1 MNVLNVPVTRYTDH
15 GSTVEGEQLA
25 MEEPLEIHI
34 DGERFYMTMRLPGE
48 EIPLAVGL
56 CFTEGII
63 GSVDDLAGASYCGDL
78 SANKIDI
85 RLNDKEKRETVLA
98 QKRRRSVAYSSCGI
112 CGSDMV
118 EDLACSINK
127 IKIKTT
133 IEFSMLSRMQQ
144 TLVEKQDVHR
154 ATRGTHAAGIF
165 DAKGGLLSFAED
177 VGRHNALDKAIGKLV
192 LERRVGEAAVVQL
205 SSRLSYEMVMKSVR
219 LGAEIL
225 VGVSAATSLAVE
237 VGRRMGLTLVGSL
250 RNNRGNV
257 FTHPERLVTR
267 P

>member
-1 MNVLNVPVTRYTDH
+1 
-15 GSTVEGEQLA
+15 
-25 MEEPLEIHI
+25 
-34 DGERFYMTMRLPGE
+34 
-48 EIPLAVGL
+48 
-56 CFTEGII
+56 
-63 GSVDDLAGASYCGDL
+63 
-78 SANKIDI
+78 
-85 RLNDKEKRETVLA
+85 
-98 QKRRRSVAYSSCGI
+98 
-112 CGSDMV
+112 
-118 EDLACSINK
+118 
-127 IKIKTT
+127 
-133 IEFSMLSRMQQ
+133 MLSRMQQ
-144 TLVEKQDVHR
+144 ALVEKQDVHR